1 MIGLTIK
8 NLTKRFGQFPAVDD
22 VSLEVAPGELF
33 FMLGP
38 SGCGKTTLLRLIAGF
53 YEPDAG
59 SILFGDRDVA
69 SLPPEKRNAGMVFQN
84 YALWP
89 HMNVS
94 ENVSFGLEMHSVPR
108 SERQARI
115 DKALAMVQMSEYAN
129 HLPSQLSGGQQQ
141 RIALARALVF
151 EPDIVLL
158 DEPLSNLDAKLRL
171 EMRQQIRRLHD
182 ELGLTMIYVTHD
194 QTEAL
199 SMAGRVA
206 VMQSGKVSQVGSPR
220 ELYDRPAN
228 SFIAGFIGE
237 ANMLPGRSR
246 LMKGK
251 VIVKTAAGELE
262 STVFDKETGSGDVV
276 TCCIRP
282 ENLRLVDEPGA
293 GENVLSGT
301 LVSTEY
307 LGSHEQHF
315 VALDDG
321 TQLKAVRPGKGTAL
335 ARGAAVRLA
344 CSPGDVIVVR
354 G

>member
-1 MIGLTIK
+1 MVGLTVR
-8 NLTKRFGQFPAVDD
+8 NLTKRFGDFPAVDD
-22 VSLEVAPGELF
+22 VSFQVAPGELF
-33 FMLGP
+33 FLLGP

-53 YEPDAG
+53 YEPDGG

-69 SLPPEKRNAGMVFQN
+69 QLPAEKRNTGMVFQN

-94 ENVSFGLEMHSVPR
+94 ENVSFGLEMHSVPKV
-108 SERQARI
+108 ERKGRI
-115 DKALAMVQMSEYAN
+115 EKALAMVQMAEYAE

-171 EMRQQIRRLHD
+171 EMRQQIKRLHD

-199 SMAGRVA
+199 SMADRVA
-206 VMQSGKVSQVGSPR
+206 VMQSGKVSQIGTPR

-237 ANMLPGRSR
+237 ANMLAGRSR

-251 VIVKTAAGELE
+251 VVVKTAAGEME
-262 STVFDKETGSGDVV
+262 STVFDKETGTGDEVR
-276 TCCIRP
+276 CCVRP
-282 ENLRLVDEPGA
+282 ENLRVVAEPAA

-315 VALDDG
+315 IALADG
-321 TQLKAVRPGKGTAL
+321 TQVKAVRPGRGPQL
-335 ARGAAVRLA
+335 VRGAVVKLV
-344 CSPGDVIVVR
+344 CSPDDVIVLK